1 MLIKLLSQLFLIGYC
16 YYITETITFLGYLFF
31 YFMCF
36 CSPHFIE
43 FPVSV
48 PTILLP
54 RHRTSAVKSQIS
66 DEMCILKLFARV
78 LKLSLPNREQKA
90 RKIML

>member
-16 YYITETITFLGYLFF
+16 SYITETITFLGYLFF
-31 YFMCF
+31 YFIYV
-36 CSPHFIE
+36 SVLPHFIE
-43 FPVSV
+43 FPASV

-66 DEMCILKLFARV
+66 DETCILKLFASFKTV
-78 LKLSLPNREQKA
+78 PSKP
-90 RKIML
+90 